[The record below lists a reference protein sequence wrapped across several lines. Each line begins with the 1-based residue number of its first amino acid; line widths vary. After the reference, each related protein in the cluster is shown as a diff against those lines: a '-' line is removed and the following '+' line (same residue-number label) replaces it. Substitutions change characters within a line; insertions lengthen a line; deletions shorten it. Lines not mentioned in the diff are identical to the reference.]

1 MTLAF
6 VLIVVVV
13 AIVVVGILLLTKG
26 QQDAAWKRLATDIG
40 AEFIKGGWLRSSKV
54 QAQVK
59 QRTVTLDTYTVRHG
73 KSSSTYTRLSSPLQ
87 NRDGFEFT
95 VSREGLMGKL
105 GKALGSQDVEI
116 GISDFDSDFLVQGNN
131 ENKSRTLFAD
141 AKIRE
146 LIQGQRSIR
155 LGLKGDELHFQ
166 APGVIKD
173 VPRLKSLFELFGA
186 LLDRLEP

>member
-1 MTLAF
+1 MTSAL
-6 VLIVVVV
+6 VLIVAVV
-13 AIVVVGILLLTKG
+13 AIVVVGILLATG
-26 QQDAAWKRLATDIG
+26 RSDAAWKRLATDIG
-40 AEFIKGGWLRSSKV
+40 AEFIKGGLLRSSKV

-59 QRTVTLDTYTVRHG
+59 QRTVTLDTYSVPHG

-87 NRDGFEFT
+87 NKDGFQFT

-116 GISDFDSDFLVQGNN
+116 GISDFDGDFLVQGNN
-131 ENKSRTLFAD
+131 ENKLRALLAD

-166 APGVIKD
+166 APGVIRD
-173 VPRLKSLFELFGA
+173 VPRLKSLFELFSA
-186 LLDRLEP
+186 LLDQLEA

>member
-1 MTLAF
+1 MTSAL
-6 VLIVVVV
+6 VLIVAVV
-13 AIVVVGILLLTKG
+13 AIVVAVIVLATVRS
-26 QQDAAWKRLATDIG
+26 DAAWKQLATDIG
-40 AEFIKGGWLRSSKV
+40 AEFIKGGLLRSSKV

-59 QRTVTLDTYTVRHG
+59 QRTVTLDTYTVPHG
-73 KSSSTYTRLSSPLQ
+73 KSSSTYTRLSSSLQ
-87 NRDGFEFT
+87 NKDGFEFT

-131 ENKSRTLFAD
+131 ENKLRTLLAD
-141 AKIRE
+141 AKIRA